1 MTRRTILII
10 LSSLLTVALVFAVAQ
25 PASGQ
30 AKQPKDSYIL
40 KGAPMGGVKFNHQA
54 HSAVLKIAC
63 ETCHHPSK
71 PQKPL
76 AAAQQACS
84 DCHTKPATPPMKT
97 AWNQIFHAPTG
108 QAGLCIDCHKKEKA
122 AGKKSPTM
130 CLECHKKENV

>member
-1 MTRRTILII
+1 MSRRNLLILFCSV
-10 LSSLLTVALVFAVAQ
+10 LSSALVFAVVQ
-25 PASGQ
+25 SASAQ

-54 HSAVLKIAC
+54 HAAVLKIAC

-84 DCHTKPATPPMKT
+84 DCHTKPAAAPMKT
-97 AWNQIFHAPTG
+97 AWNQIFHVPTG
-108 QAGLCIDCHKKEKA
+108 QTGMCIDCHKKEKA
-122 AGKKSPTM
+122 AAKKSPTGCM
-130 CLECHKKENV
+130 ECHKKENV